1 MGQALL
7 VNVDLA
13 TGAEIL
19 RIVEKAGVKVNV
31 ALWVK
36 LEEYSDWRLL
46 MSSRHFE
53 ASGPGKASGL
63 VFDAQVAA
71 DFPVEET
78 PAILIL
84 PMADPTV
91 RALRRYFRRLSGR
104 AVEGTRVGG
113 QQFGNRWV
121 EDGYVYRVS

>member
-7 VNVDLA
+7 VNIDLD

-46 MSSRHFE
+46 MSSRQFN
-53 ASGPGKASGL
+53 AAGPGNASSL
-63 VFDAQVAA
+63 VFDALVAA
-71 DFPVEET
+71 DFPVEKT

-84 PMADPTV
+84 PMTDPTV
-91 RALRRYFRRLSGR
+91 RALRRYFRQNKD
-104 AVEGTRVGG
+104 VEGTRIGG

-121 EDGYVYRVS
+121 EDGYVYRVK